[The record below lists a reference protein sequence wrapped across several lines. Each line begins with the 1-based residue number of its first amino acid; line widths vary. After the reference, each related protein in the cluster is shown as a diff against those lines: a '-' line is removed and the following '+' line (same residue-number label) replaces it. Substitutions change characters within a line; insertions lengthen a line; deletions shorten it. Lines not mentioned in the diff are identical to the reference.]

1 MHIVHTKKELVR
13 FGMISRIQYID
24 KIVTGNK
31 EVNGNFHLIAFVH
44 DSVLHIFIHISK
56 QRKM

>member
-13 FGMISRIQYID
+13 FGVISHIQDIE

-44 DSVLHIFIHISK
+44 DIILQIFVHLSK
-56 QRKM
+56 LRKK